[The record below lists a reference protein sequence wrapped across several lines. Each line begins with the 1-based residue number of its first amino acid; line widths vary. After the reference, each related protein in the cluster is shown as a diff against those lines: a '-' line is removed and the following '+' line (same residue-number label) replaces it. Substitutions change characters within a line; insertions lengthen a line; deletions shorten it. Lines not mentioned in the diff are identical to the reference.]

1 MKKIFT
7 LLVACLA
14 AATLRAL
21 PADPRPRVVVQPD
34 GSRITVRLCGD
45 EYFHFLLSVDSIP
58 LVEENGYHFYARPEG
73 TAWISSGLRA
83 ADPDRRSAADLLF
96 LRGIDRRAAVDSLC
110 MQWRRQRD
118 AMGALRR
125 MPSPRRAPGEP
136 QRAVPTKGSQRSLAL
151 LVTFPKTTDDGEATV
166 FSVDDPRQL
175 FDDML
180 NKPGFDYD
188 GATGSVKDYF
198 RDASNGQY
206 DITFDVFGPVEL
218 SKDISFYGQ
227 NFNGGDLNAW
237 NMVVEACAQLDDQID
252 FTLYDSDRNGEVD
265 NIYVFYAGLGEA
277 NGGERYTIWQ
287 HAGEVETLSGQQY
300 IFDGVRVN
308 RYACSNELRPITD
321 EATGI
326 SSLHL
331 EGIGVV
337 CHEFTHVLDF
347 PDLYDVASVGC
358 FTPGRW
364 SLMDIGPYNNDTH
377 TPPTF
382 SAYER
387 MCMGWLTP
395 EVLDGTPR
403 NLVMEDVKTNVG
415 YRIDTPQGDD
425 EFFILENRQ
434 QTGWDAYLPGHGMLV
449 WHITYDDDLWA
460 SNRVN
465 SNPYF
470 QGIDLVEADAIRSE
484 ETRAG
489 DAFPGTAGI
498 TSLTA
503 ATVPALRD
511 QNGVGIDVPL
521 TDIAEKNGIITLK
534 VSGGKAVLP
543 APTDLQADDVTP
555 IGFTARWQPVEGAS
569 AYDVYVYTRTDE
581 GNLYVEGYNPR
592 RTDTNA
598 CVVTGLQ
605 PETGYVFTV
614 RAISAEGAGIP
625 SDTCSVRTPAATFA
639 YTAPT
644 ALPPT
649 GVTATGFTAH
659 WEALPEAEAYELDVL
674 TRSLTDAAVE
684 TVDFTDGVKQLPA
697 GWSTNCKMT
706 LSVSGAY
713 GQAAPSLSMPS
724 DNCFLESAAYADDVR
739 TLSLWYR
746 ERNAPCGRNY
756 LVVEALT
763 AGTTDWVAV
772 DTLWLTDTAPQSGTE
787 VSWAVVEAAAG
798 TPNLRPAPLPEQTR
812 ALRLTYRRVGSGGL
826 AVDDVCVGHGG
837 EETFLPVPGFAAL
850 SAGASLSH
858 AVEGLDLTAGTYYY
872 RVRGLSGETRSL
884 SSNVVAVHYDPT
896 GITVPTLR
904 PDGPQVWYDLSGRRV
919 QQPGRGLYI
928 DRQGRKYL
936 RK

>member
-45 EYFHFLLSVDSIP
+45 EYFHFHLSVDSVP
-58 LVEENGYHFYARPEG
+58 LVEQDGYYFYARPEG
-73 TAWISSGLRA
+73 AEWVSSGLRA
-83 ADPDRRSAADLLF
+83 ADPDRRSTADLQF
-96 LRGIDRRAAVDSLC
+96 LRGIDRRAALSSLRE
-110 MQWRRQRD
+110 QWSLRRA
-118 AMGALRR
+118 AMGAPRR
-125 MPSPRRAPGEP
+125 MPMPWRVAGEP

-166 FSVDDPRQL
+166 FSVADPRQL

-206 DITFDVFGPVEL
+206 DITFDVFGPVEM
-218 SKDISFYGQ
+218 SKDISFYGE
-227 NFNGGDLNAW
+227 NFSGGDLNAW
-237 NMVVEACAQLDDQID
+237 NMVVEACTQLDDQID
-252 FTLYDSDRNGEVD
+252 FSLYDADRDGVVD

-287 HAGEVETLSGQQY
+287 HAGEVERLSGKQY
-300 IFDGVRVN
+300 VFDGVRIN
-308 RYACSNELRPITD
+308 RYACSNELRPIVD
-321 EATGI
+321 EETNTR
-326 SSLHL
+326 SLHL

-347 PDLYDVASVGC
+347 PDLYDVASDGY

-434 QTGWDAYLPGHGMLV
+434 QTGWDTYLPGHGMLV
-449 WHITYDDDLWA
+449 WHITYDADLWD

-470 QGIDLVEADAIRSE
+470 QGIDIVEADGILNE
-484 ETRAG
+484 ESRAG
-489 DAFPGTAGI
+489 DAFPGTAGV
-498 TSLTA
+498 TALTA
-503 ATVPALRD
+503 STVPALRD
-511 QNGVGIDVPL
+511 RNGVGIDVPL

-534 VSGGKAVLP
+534 VSGGKPVLP
-543 APTDLQADDVTP
+543 APTGLQADDVTP
-555 IGFTARWQPVEGAS
+555 IGFTARWQPVEGAL
-569 AYDVYVYTRTDE
+569 AYDVYVYTCTDE

-625 SDTCSVRTPAATFA
+625 SDTCSVRTPVATFA

-644 ALPPT
+644 ALSPT

-659 WEALPEAEAYELDVL
+659 WEALAEAATYELDVL
-674 TRSLTDAAVE
+674 TRSLTDPTVE
-684 TVDFTDGVKQLPA
+684 TVDFADGVKQLPA

-724 DNCFLESAAYADDVR
+724 DNSFLESAAYADDIR
-739 TLSLWYR
+739 TLTFWYR

-756 LVVEALT
+756 LVIEAQT
-763 AGTTDWVAV
+763 AGTTDWTPV

-787 VSWAVVEAAAG
+787 VSWAAREAATDA
-798 TPNLRPAPLPEQTR
+798 PNLRSAPLPGQTR

-826 AVDDVCVGHGG
+826 AVDDIRVGHGG
-837 EETFLPVPGFAAL
+837 EEAFLPVQGFAAL
-850 SAGASLSH
+850 SAGASLSY

-872 RVRGLSGETRSL
+872 RVRGLNGDARSL
-884 SSNVVAVHYDPT
+884 PSNAVAVCYYPT
-896 GITVPTLR
+896 GITAPTLR